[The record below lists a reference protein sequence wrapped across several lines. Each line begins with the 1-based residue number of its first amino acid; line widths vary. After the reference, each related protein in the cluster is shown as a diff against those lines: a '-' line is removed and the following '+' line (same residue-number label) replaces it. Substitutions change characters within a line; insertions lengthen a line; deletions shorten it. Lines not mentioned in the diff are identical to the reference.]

1 MEGGTL
7 VAAVM
12 PEKDDGTVDK
22 VADVAQCLMY
32 FEDGSQQ
39 VCVQVGGGVKEE
51 EKGEG
56 SPQRVGPG
64 TSHLH

>member
-1 MEGGTL
+1 
-7 VAAVM
+7 
-12 PEKDDGTVDK
+12 
-22 VADVAQCLMY
+22 MY

-64 TSHLH
+64 TSHLPCDGDTEWAGFGGKIQLGT